1 MQHPGPGNRSAAG
14 LVDLAACQRRKLREP
29 LGLVGGIKSVLA
41 LQVEQY
47 KKFTATPSPRSPGAL
62 GITARVLVGAWRG

>member
-14 LVDLAACQRRKLREP
+14 LVDLAAGQRRKLLEP

-47 KKFTATPSPRSPGAL
+47 KKFTATASPRSPGTL
-62 GITARVLVGAWRG
+62 GITAKVLVGAWQG